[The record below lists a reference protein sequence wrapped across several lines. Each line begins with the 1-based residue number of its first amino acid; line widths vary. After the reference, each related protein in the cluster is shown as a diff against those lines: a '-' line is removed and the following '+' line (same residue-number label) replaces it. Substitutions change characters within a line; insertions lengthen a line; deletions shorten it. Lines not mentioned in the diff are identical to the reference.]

1 MNLNKDKWLKEDI
14 ENFENYLIKLE
25 EKERI
30 SRTYKI
36 TKTNMNLLAIKSST
50 LKKNAK
56 EIYKGNYTSFL
67 DYNLNNYYDELIIN
81 AYIINKI
88 EDYDLKVKY
97 LNEYIKNDL
106 CWATCDVLKFNND
119 KRYLKLAKEYLK
131 NKNNFIVRIGII
143 ILFAFIKS
151 DLEEVFNI
159 LKTIKSTDYY
169 VNMAYAWILC
179 EIYIIDKSKVIEY
192 VKNNEINNFV
202 INKFISKCNDSYRL
216 TKEEKEN
223 LTTIRIL
230 KT

>member
-14 ENFENYLIKLE
+14 ENFEKYLLKLE
-25 EKERI
+25 DKESI
-30 SRTYKI
+30 SRSYKI
-36 TKTNMNLLAIKSST
+36 TKTNMNLLGIKSNI
-50 LKKNAK
+50 LKNIAK
-56 EIYKGNYTSFL
+56 EIFKGNYTSFL

-88 EDYDLKVKY
+88 EDYDLKIKY

-119 KRYLKLAKEYLK
+119 KRYLELSKEYLK

-143 ILFAFIKS
+143 ILFSFIKS
-151 DLEEVFNI
+151 DLEEVLNI

-169 VNMAYAWILC
+169 VNMAYAWLLC
-179 EIYIIDKSKVIEY
+179 DIYIIDNNKAIEY
-192 VKNNEINNFV
+192 IENNEINNFV

-216 TKEEKEN
+216 TKEEKEKIKKFRK
-223 LTTIRIL
+223 LD
-230 KT
+230 